1 MTRKLFV
8 CLLIAC
14 AAWAQEARRVVKS
27 GTINSPGN
35 YMLTQDISG
44 EIAITSSDV
53 TLDLNGYSITG
64 PGGKLGT
71 GIMIRGVRG
80 VKVSG
85 GSISN
90 FAFGVVVDG
99 SSNVILRD
107 LRIRAQG
114 LPVVAPPP
122 ETGIMIAQSSNV
134 VVEDNAIGNVGLGI
148 FVRGGRSYGNR
159 IANNTVT
166 AGTNGVLGICYNP
179 TPTDAN
185 GPRGDFIYGNLVSRF
200 NTSISLS
207 DLSVANVIKG
217 NTLVFVTS
225 AIEFMDQSNLDM
237 DNVKVKLP

>member
-8 CLLIAC
+8 CLLLAS
-14 AAWAQEARRVVKS
+14 AAWAQDSRPIVKS
-27 GTINSPGN
+27 GVIDSAGN
-35 YMLTQDISG
+35 YKLTQNISG
-44 EIAITSSDV
+44 ELLITASDV
-53 TLDLNGYSITG
+53 TLDLNGYSLNG
-64 PGGKLGT
+64 PGGKLGM
-71 GIMIRGVRG
+71 GIVIRGARG

-114 LPVVAPPP
+114 LTVVAPPP

-134 VVEDNAIGNVGLGI
+134 VVEHNVISNVGLGI

-159 IANNTVT
+159 IAHNTVT

-179 TPTDAN
+179 TPTDPN
-185 GPRGDFIYGNLVSRF
+185 GPRADLVTGNLVSRF
-200 NTSISLS
+200 GTAIQLS
-207 DLSVANVIKG
+207 DLSVANVLKG
-217 NTLVFVTS
+217 NTLIYINTAV
-225 AIEFMDQSNLDM
+225 EFMDQSNVDM
-237 DNVKVKLP
+237 ENVKVKLP